1 MARNDEVL
9 VDGRVRRGERNRA
22 AIVDA
27 LLTLLGAGDT
37 KPSARAIAEE
47 AGVSVRSVFQHFD
60 DLESLYAT
68 VVERQAER
76 LRRFDMPID
85 RSAALD
91 ERVDAFVA
99 QRARLYEHITP
110 VRRATLRVA
119 HESPALQQGLK
130 QIGTRHAREV
140 ADVFAPELA
149 GARDATVLRAALV
162 VATSWE
168 TWDRLRREQRCST
181 DTARRVVEQLVK
193 GVVAGAR

>member
-1 MARNDEVL
+1 MVRNDETL

-27 LLTLLGAGDT
+27 LLGLLESGDT
-37 KPSARAIAEE
+37 KPSARSIAEA

-76 LRRFDMPID
+76 LRRFELEID
-85 RSAALD
+85 PTTTFD
-91 ERVDAFVA
+91 ERVSAFVS

-119 HESPALQQGLK
+119 HESAALQDGLK
-130 QIGTRHAREV
+130 RIATRHARDV
-140 ADVFAPELA
+140 ADLFATELDA
-149 GARDATVLRAALV
+149 ARNATVLRAALV

-168 TWDRLRREQRCST
+168 TWDRLRREQRCSI

-193 GVVAGAR
+193 GTVAVA